1 MVKKFITI
9 IIVLFSLKVSAQDFD
24 SLRIYINPGHGGHNT
39 SNDRFIPETGFWES
53 DGNLSKGLYLRD
65 ILLDMNADIRMS
77 RTQNRDQ
84 DDLPLSQIVADA
96 NNFDADYFHAIHSNA
111 WNGERNYTLVLFQG
125 FDNGPT
131 YPEAKQMG
139 NIISIE
145 IYKAHRTTTHYNRGD
160 FDFYGT
166 GKPYLGVFKGLLM
179 PGTLSEGSFHDYIP
193 ESWRLKDEAYLKHEA
208 WAIARSFV
216 QFYGLTPMS
225 FGEIAGIVRDPNQ
238 TVDYFYLTSTDD
250 GKKPINNIK
259 VTLQPGNIIYSG
271 DSLNNGFFL
280 FDKLA
285 PGNYKVIYE
294 AEDYAKDSSDVT
306 VTANQTVFA
315 DKFLTL
321 APNYNIPKI
330 VFTSP
335 DSNSTKVRLN
345 TAITVDFDIPMN
357 ITSVQNAFVIS
368 PNVSGSFS
376 WSDNDKHLKFQP
388 GSKLVPNTGYT
399 VSIDTTAKTLFN
411 INLNNKFELPFKTR
425 EKLNLVLAYPENGS
439 NEISTTVNII
449 LNFDAPLNVN
459 TLANNIFFQDAN
471 GVGVSL
477 IADQSAF
484 AKGSII
490 FKPVYPLKNSS
501 QYKVLLKDGLGD
513 VDGLLLGQNYE
524 FDFTTEREKYVSG
537 NIIDNFENIGQWW
550 QPELSGSTKGID
562 VNETSFSIS
571 YDNPING
578 SLTGKLEYKFTSDS
592 GICRLYD
599 QAEPDLGSSDQSNF
613 GIWINGD
620 LSYNLLEFW
629 FRDANGANV
638 PYFVD
643 TLNWTGWKV
652 KSVNLGDLNIQGD
665 KKFHSVV
672 IRRSSI
678 GKSYGILYLDDAQTD
693 IIVPVNEETDKLPN
707 KFLLSQN
714 YPNPFNPT
722 TTISYTI
729 ATPLNPPFAKGGNTR
744 GVYVTLKIYDVLGRE
759 VATLVNKKQ
768 KPGVY
773 KIIFNASNLPS
784 GVYLYKIKAGSFVQ
798 VRKMILLK

>member
-1 MVKKFITI
+1 MVKKLFVI
-9 IIVLFSLKVSAQDFD
+9 IIILFSFKVSAQNFD
-24 SLRIYINPGHGGHNT
+24 SLRIYINPGHGGHD
-39 SNDRFIPETGFWES
+39 SDDRHILATDFWES
-53 DGNLSKGLYLRD
+53 EGNLSKGLYLRD
-65 ILLDMNADIRMS
+65 FLLDMNADIRMS
-77 RTQNRDQ
+77 RTQNRTQ

-96 NNFDADYFHAIHSNA
+96 NNFDADYFHSIHSNA

-125 FDNGPT
+125 FDNAPT

-139 NIISIE
+139 EIISTQ
-145 IYKAHRTTTHYNRGD
+145 IYTAHRTSTHYNRGD

-216 QFYGLTPMS
+216 QFYGLTPMP

-238 TVDYFYLTSTDD
+238 SVSYFFLSSTND

-259 VTLQPGNIIYSG
+259 VTLQPGNIVYGG

-294 AEDYAKDSSDVT
+294 AEDYAKDSSEVT
-306 VTANQTVFA
+306 VTANKTVFA

-321 APNYNIPKI
+321 APNYNVPKI

-335 DSNSTKVRLN
+335 DINSTQVRLN
-345 TAITVDFDIPMN
+345 TSITLDFDIPMN
-357 ITSVQNAFVIS
+357 KTSVQNAFSIS
-368 PNVSGSFS
+368 PSVSGSFS
-376 WSDNDKHLKFQP
+376 WEDNDKHLTFKP
-388 GSKLVPNTGYT
+388 DSKLIPNTDYT
-399 VSIDTTAKTLFN
+399 ISIDTTAKTLFD
-411 INLNNKFELPFKTR
+411 INLNNKYNIFFKTR
-425 EKLNLVLAYPENGS
+425 EKLNLVLAYPGNNS
-439 NEISTTVNII
+439 IEISTTVKII

-459 TLANNIFFQDAN
+459 TLANNILFQDADGN
-471 GVGVSL
+471 GVSL

-484 AKGSII
+484 AKGSIT
-490 FKPVYPLKNSS
+490 FRPVQPLQNSS
-501 QYKVLLKDGLGD
+501 HYKVILKDGLGD
-513 VDGLLLGQNYE
+513 VDGLSLGQNYE
-524 FDFTTEREKYVSG
+524 FDFTTEREKYVNG
-537 NIIDNFENIGQWW
+537 NIIDDFGDIGQWW
-550 QPELSGSTKGID
+550 QPEQSGSTTGID
-562 VNETSFSIS
+562 PEGTSFTIS
-571 YDNPING
+571 NESQIN
-578 SLTGKLEYKFTSDS
+578 SSPVGKLEYKFISDS
-592 GICRLYD
+592 GVCRIYD
-599 QAEPDLGSSDQSNF
+599 QAELDLGSSDQSNF

-629 FRDANGANV
+629 FRDANGSNV

-643 TLNWTGWKV
+643 TLNWTGWKI

-672 IRRSSI
+672 VRKSSN
-678 GKSYGILYLDDAQTD
+678 GKSSGVLFLDDAQTD
-693 IIVPVNEETDKLPN
+693 IVVPVNEETNKFPN

-722 TTISYTI
+722 TTIKYSVS
-729 ATPLNPPFAKGGNTR
+729 TPPQLSPSQGE
-744 GVYVTLKIYDVLGRE
+744 GVREGSLVSLKIYDILGRE
-759 VATLVNKKQ
+759 VQTLVNKKQ
-768 KPGVY
+768 KPGIY
-773 KIIFNASNLPS
+773 KVEFNASDLPS
-784 GVYLYKIKAGSFVQ
+784 GVYLYKLKAGSYVQ
-798 VRKMILLK
+798 VKKMILLK